1 MKRITITGN
10 LGKDAECRE
19 GQGGHKFV
27 SFSVAYAERD
37 TDAKD
42 EQGNPIKEAQWADC
56 EIYVKPE
63 NSAEGIVNLLKKGRF
78 IYVEAYDKVEA
89 WLDKENK
96 PGAAFRS
103 RWVEPVQFRYRR
115 YSPDERTRD

>member
-1 MKRITITGN
+1 MPNAARGRAVTNSYRSAWRMQNGIRMPK
-10 LGKDAECRE
+10 
-19 GQGGHKFV
+19 
-27 SFSVAYAERD
+27 
-37 TDAKD
+37 
-42 EQGNPIKEAQWADC
+42 GNPIKEAQWAEC

-96 PGAAFRS
+96 PRAR
-103 RWVEPVQFRYRR
+103 VIYRV
-115 YSPDERTRD
+115 TNFQV

>member
-1 MKRITITGN
+1 MPNAARGRAVTNSYRSAWRMQNGI
-10 LGKDAECRE
+10 R
-19 GQGGHKFV
+19 
-27 SFSVAYAERD
+27 
-37 TDAKD
+37 
-42 EQGNPIKEAQWADC
+42 NPIKEAQWADC

-96 PGAAFRS
+96 PRAR
-103 RWVEPVQFRYRR
+103 VIYRV
-115 YSPDERTRD
+115 TNFQV

>member
-37 TDAKD
+37 T
-42 EQGNPIKEAQWADC
+42 EAQWAEC

-96 PGAAFRS
+96 PRAR
-103 RWVEPVQFRYRR
+103 VIYRV
-115 YSPDERTRD
+115 TNFQV

>member
-1 MKRITITGN
+1 MPRGAGRSQIRIVQRGVCRTGY
-10 LGKDAECRE
+10 GCQR
-19 GQGGHKFV
+19 
-27 SFSVAYAERD
+27 
-37 TDAKD
+37 

-96 PGAAFRS
+96 PRAR
-103 RWVEPVQFRYRR
+103 VIYRV
-115 YSPDERTRD
+115 TNFQV

>member
-1 MKRITITGN
+1 MPRGAGRSQIRIVQRGVCRTGY
-10 LGKDAECRE
+10 G
-19 GQGGHKFV
+19 
-27 SFSVAYAERD
+27 S
-37 TDAKD
+37 
-42 EQGNPIKEAQWADC
+42 QWADC

-96 PGAAFRS
+96 PRAR
-103 RWVEPVQFRYRR
+103 VIYRV
-115 YSPDERTRD
+115 TNFQV

>member
-1 MKRITITGN
+1 MDFNTPVGRIV
-10 LGKDAECRE
+10 
-19 GQGGHKFV
+19 QG
-27 SFSVAYAERD
+27 SVAMQQQKDID
-37 TDAKD
+37 TNQPLKD

-96 PGAAFRS
+96 PRAR
-103 RWVEPVQFRYRR
+103 VIYRV
-115 YSPDERTRD
+115 TNFQV

>member
-42 EQGNPIKEAQWADC
+42 EQG
-56 EIYVKPE
+56 KPE

-96 PGAAFRS
+96 PRAR
-103 RWVEPVQFRYRR
+103 VIYRV
-115 YSPDERTRD
+115 TNFQV

>member
-1 MKRITITGN
+1 MPNAARGRAVTNSYRSAWRMQNGIP
-10 LGKDAECRE
+10 
-19 GQGGHKFV
+19 
-27 SFSVAYAERD
+27 
-37 TDAKD
+37 DAKD
-42 EQGNPIKEAQWADC
+42 EQGNPIKEAQWGEC

-96 PGAAFRS
+96 PRAR
-103 RWVEPVQFRYRR
+103 VIYRV
-115 YSPDERTRD
+115 TNFQV

>member
-1 MKRITITGN
+1 MKRITIIGN
-10 LGKDAECRE
+10 LGKDAECGE
-19 GQGGHKFV
+19 GQGGPIVV
-27 SFSVAYAERD
+27 SVSVAYAERD

-42 EQGNPIKEAQWADC
+42 EQGNPLKKAQWADC

-96 PGAAFRS
+96 P
-103 RWVEPVQFRYRR
+103 
-115 YSPDERTRD
+115 RTRVIYQVTNFQV

>member
-1 MKRITITGN
+1 MPRGAGRSQIRIVQRGVCRTGY
-10 LGKDAECRE
+10 GCQRRT
-19 GQGGHKFV
+19 GQP
-27 SFSVAYAERD
+27 D
-37 TDAKD
+37 
-42 EQGNPIKEAQWADC
+42 QGAQWAEC

-96 PGAAFRS
+96 PRAR
-103 RWVEPVQFRYRR
+103 VIYRV
-115 YSPDERTRD
+115 TNFQV

>member
-1 MKRITITGN
+1 MPRGAGRSQIRIVQRGVCRTGY
-10 LGKDAECRE
+10 GCQR
-19 GQGGHKFV
+19 
-27 SFSVAYAERD
+27 R
-37 TDAKD
+37 T
-42 EQGNPIKEAQWADC
+42 GNPIKEAQWAEC

-96 PGAAFRS
+96 PRAR
-103 RWVEPVQFRYRR
+103 VIYRV
-115 YSPDERTRD
+115 TNFQV